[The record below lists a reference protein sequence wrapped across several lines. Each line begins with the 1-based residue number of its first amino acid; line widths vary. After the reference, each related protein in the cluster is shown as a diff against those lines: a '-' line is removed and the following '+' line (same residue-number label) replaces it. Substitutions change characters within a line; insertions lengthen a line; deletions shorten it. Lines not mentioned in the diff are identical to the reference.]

1 MQEEIA
7 CLWKQFAIIVKKKGK
22 KENVMLEKGE
32 KWLKKNKNHKIEN
45 NGISFLG

>member
-7 CLWKQFAIIVKKKGK
+7 CLWKQFAIILKKKGN
-22 KENVMLEKGE
+22 KENVMLETGE
-32 KWLKKNKNHKIEN
+32 KCHEKKNHKIEN